1 MEERPNLSL
10 TLAVAE
16 LLAEAKASTGAT
28 WDSLVRDTGLSES
41 SVRRYVGGQRSINLD
56 ELERLC
62 RPLQLDPVAVL
73 ALADARRKARVA
85 SAEVLDELDE
95 FADRIGLSE
104 EDAPRR
110 TSNPDRRTGRSA

>member
-1 MEERPNLSL
+1 M
-10 TLAVAE
+10 AE